1 MTAKFG
7 STKPYT
13 NKDKNNLEFP
23 GKLQV
28 SNETSSLH
36 GKSRDYVLY
45 TPLSGGKFCVCF
57 RLSARKERKGSNIMT
72 HRESC

>member
-13 NKDKNNLEFP
+13 NKDKNDLEFP

-28 SNETSSLH
+28 SIETSSLH

-45 TPLSGGKFCVCF
+45 TPLSGG
-57 RLSARKERKGSNIMT
+57 
-72 HRESC
+72 

>member
-36 GKSRDYVLY
+36 GKSIGITYCILLY
-45 TPLSGGKFCVCF
+45 QEASFVCV
-57 RLSARKERKGSNIMT
+57 SDSQQERKGKVVT
-72 HRESC
+72 L